1 MDRLEALR
9 AFVAIAEQG
18 SLSGAAN
25 VLEIERT
32 KVSRYLSELEEWVGS
47 RLLHR
52 TTRKQSLT
60 DAGEQTL
67 ALAYQMLSL
76 SNEVSAIRDRQNN
89 TLSGKLRIAS
99 AYSLIEHFLLQAV
112 EAFCA
117 QWPEVQ
123 IELLVADSSTHLIE
137 EGVDLAVR
145 ITNDLAPGLIARQMG
160 VCRSAL
166 VATPAYLEQFGHPQQ
181 PSDLPAHRCL
191 SFSYFGKNRWYLTR
205 DNRRESIDIQGPIT
219 ANISTIVLSA
229 TLHGS
234 GISQQPYAAV
244 APHLAQ
250 GCLLPVLPDWQ
261 PDELGVYLVYS
272 SRKQITPL
280 HRQFIDF
287 ICQRMASDP
296 LWQAL

>member
-123 IELLVADSSTHLIE
+123 IELLVADSS
-137 EGVDLAVR
+137 
-145 ITNDLAPGLIARQMG
+145 
-160 VCRSAL
+160 
-166 VATPAYLEQFGHPQQ
+166 
-181 PSDLPAHRCL
+181 
-191 SFSYFGKNRWYLTR
+191 
-205 DNRRESIDIQGPIT
+205 PI
-219 ANISTIVLSA
+219 
-229 TLHGS
+229 
-234 GISQQPYAAV
+234 
-244 APHLAQ
+244 
-250 GCLLPVLPDWQ
+250 
-261 PDELGVYLVYS
+261 
-272 SRKQITPL
+272 
-280 HRQFIDF
+280 
-287 ICQRMASDP
+287 
-296 LWQAL
+296 

>member
-99 AYSLIEHFLLQAV
+99 AYYPQ
-112 EAFCA
+112 
-117 QWPEVQ
+117 
-123 IELLVADSSTHLIE
+123 
-137 EGVDLAVR
+137 LAVDDGVT
-145 ITNDLAPGLIARQMG
+145 IGAKVSMG
-160 VCRSAL
+160 
-166 VATPAYLEQFGHPQQ
+166 EM
-181 PSDLPAHRCL
+181 
-191 SFSYFGKNRWYLTR
+191 KW
-205 DNRRESIDIQGPIT
+205 
-219 ANISTIVLSA
+219 
-229 TLHGS
+229 
-234 GISQQPYAAV
+234 
-244 APHLAQ
+244 
-250 GCLLPVLPDWQ
+250 
-261 PDELGVYLVYS
+261 
-272 SRKQITPL
+272 
-280 HRQFIDF
+280 
-287 ICQRMASDP
+287 
-296 LWQAL
+296 

>member
-1 MDRLEALR
+1 M
-9 AFVAIAEQG
+9 
-18 SLSGAAN
+18 
-25 VLEIERT
+25 
-32 KVSRYLSELEEWVGS
+32 
-47 RLLHR
+47 
-52 TTRKQSLT
+52 
-60 DAGEQTL
+60 
-67 ALAYQMLSL
+67 
-76 SNEVSAIRDRQNN
+76 
-89 TLSGKLRIAS
+89 
-99 AYSLIEHFLLQAV
+99 
-112 EAFCA
+112 
-117 QWPEVQ
+117 
-123 IELLVADSSTHLIE
+123 ADSSTHLIE

-250 GCLLPVLPDWQ
+250 GRLLPVLPDWQ